1 MAQEHISP
9 TRMNMLQRKAQARL
23 AREGAELLRSKRD
36 ALMQEFMGLLK
47 PLLKQREELAAISR
61 RAFRSLLLA
70 KAIDGEEVI
79 NSVSLATF
87 RDTNVEL
94 EQQKIWGIG
103 IPEVRSMES
112 FVRSPEDRGYAITQ
126 TSARVD
132 ETAEAFE
139 RILDAVVRMAP
150 TEVRLKRLGEEIRK
164 TTRRVN
170 ALEEM
175 IIPRYEEQI
184 AYIRQTLE
192 EREREDMFRLKRI
205 KAKKATG

>member
-1 MAQEHISP
+1 MAQEQISP
-9 TRMNMLQRKAQARL
+9 TRMNMLQRKAQAKL

-47 PLLKQREELAAISR
+47 PLLKQREELATISR

-79 NSVSLATF
+79 NSVSLATS
-87 RDTNVEL
+87 RDTTVEL

-103 IPEVRSMES
+103 IPKVRATGS
-112 FVRSPEDRGYAITQ
+112 FVRSVEDRGYAITQ

-139 RILDAVVRMAP
+139 KILDAVVRMAP

-205 KAKKATG
+205 KAKKAAG

>member
-1 MAQEHISP
+1 MAQEQISP
-9 TRMNMLQRKAQARL
+9 TRMNLLQRKAQARL
-23 AREGAELLRSKRD
+23 ARDGAELLRSKRD
-36 ALMQEFMGLLK
+36 ALMQEFMEQIK
-47 PLLKQREELAAISR
+47 PLLAQREELAEVSQ

-79 NSVSLATF
+79 NSVALATA
-87 RDTNVEL
+87 RDVTVEV

-103 IPEVRSMES
+103 IPSVQAAGS
-112 FVRSPEDRGYAITQ
+112 FVRDADQRGYAITQ

-139 RILDAVVRMAP
+139 EILDTVVRMAP
-150 TEVRLKRLGEEIRK
+150 TEVKLKRLGEEIRK

-175 IIPRYEEQI
+175 IIPRYVEQI
-184 AYIRQTLE
+184 TFIQRTLE
-192 EREREDMFRLKRI
+192 EREREDLFRLKRI
-205 KAKKATG
+205 KAKKA